1 MEFALIDIMLAFGLF
16 ASAILLIL
24 GGYPVAFTLPG
35 TAIVF
40 ALIGSMLG
48 RFDLS
53 YLSSLP
59 MRYWG
64 TLTNDVLIAVPLFV
78 FMGVMLER
86 SRIAESLLDTMGRLF
101 GQLRGGLGLS
111 TVFVAAL
118 LAASTGIV
126 GATVITMGLISLPA
140 MLKAGYDR
148 RLATGL
154 ICASG
159 SLAQVVPPS
168 TVLVFLAVILQSAYS
183 QSQLAQG
190 NFAPDTLSVG
200 DVFAGAF
207 IPGLLIALLYAVWVG
222 IVAYFRPASAPAI
235 SKQGVPLSGVHRRIV
250 NNLLPA
256 MLLIIA
262 VLGSIIGGIATP
274 TESAAV
280 GAVGAIV
287 LAMIRMLGE
296 HLGRAMNEEQVEK
309 AMFRFWIVFVALL
322 ILSGWWSGGV
332 GVLSLLLAVLL
343 GGMGTMVLL
352 GPLRTRFFGVLR
364 EVSRSSLVITC
375 MVFTLFLGASVFSLV
390 FARLGGEELVAHFL
404 SAMPGGEVG
413 AILVVL
419 FVMFLLGF
427 FLDPFEII
435 FIVVPVAAPILL
447 MMGVDPI
454 WLAVMIG
461 IILQTSYLTPPFGF
475 SLFFLRSV
483 APKEVRTGDI
493 YRGVVPFVGIQLLCL
508 FGVWYFPSL
517 ALWLPALIY
526 R

>member
-1 MEFALIDIMLAFGLF
+1 MEISLIDLALAFGLF
-16 ASAILLIL
+16 GGAIVLIL
-24 GGYPVAFTLPG
+24 AGYPVAFTLPG
-35 TAIVF
+35 TAILF
-40 ALIGSMLG
+40 ALLGSALG

-53 YLSSLP
+53 YLTSLP

-101 GQLRGGLGLS
+101 GELRGGLGLS
-111 TVFVAAL
+111 TVLVAAL

-183 QSQLAQG
+183 QAQMAQG

-200 DVFAGAF
+200 DLFAGAF
-207 IPGLLIALLYAVWVG
+207 IPGLLIALLYAVW
-222 IVAYFRPASAPAI
+222 IMLIAFLRPSSAPALGGHGLAGR
-235 SKQGVPLSGVHRRIV
+235 GVLRRIV

-256 MLLIIA
+256 LLLIVA
-262 VLGSIIGGIATP
+262 VLGSIMAGIATP

-280 GAVGAIV
+280 GAIGAIL
-287 LAMIRMLGE
+287 LAMIRALGE
-296 HLGRAMNEEQVEK
+296 HFGREWTPERVETV
-309 AMFRFWIVFVALL
+309 MFRFWTGFVTLTALA
-322 ILSGWWSGGV
+322 GATVGGV
-332 GVLSLLLAVLL
+332 GVLTLLLVVLL
-343 GGMGTMVLL
+343 AGCGVIAATS
-352 GPLRTRFFGVLR
+352 PLRATFVAMLR
-364 EVSRSSLVITC
+364 EVSLSSLLITC

-390 FARLGGEELVAHFL
+390 FARLGGEELVTHFL
-404 SAMPGGEVG
+404 SNMPGGEIG
-413 AILVVL
+413 ALCVVM

-447 MMGVDPI
+447 TMGVEPV

-483 APKEVRTGDI
+483 APKEVSTADI
-493 YRGVVPFVGIQLLCL
+493 YRGIVPFVGIQILCL
-508 FGVWYFPSL
+508 VCVWAFPSL
-517 ALWLPALIY
+517 ALWLPGLIY
-526 R
+526 H